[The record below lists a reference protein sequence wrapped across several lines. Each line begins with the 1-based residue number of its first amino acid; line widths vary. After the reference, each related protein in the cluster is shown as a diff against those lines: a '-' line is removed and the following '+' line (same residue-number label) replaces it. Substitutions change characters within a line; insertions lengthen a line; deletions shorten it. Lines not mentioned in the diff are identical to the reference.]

1 MIHRLFALVGLAV
14 ALAAPAAVA
23 SEHFCRPVVEREID
37 RVHLDRADIRKIF
50 IIKKLV
56 STNGGEDS
64 RVVGYNAW
72 VDLKSC
78 RGSMVVRLYR
88 NCRVITVYTRHECRV
103 PGVRHSC

>member
-1 MIHRLFALVGLAV
+1 MIHRLFALMGLAV

-50 IIKKLV
+50 IIDQVV
-56 STNGGEDS
+56 SSGDDS

-88 NCRVITVYTRHECRV
+88 NCAA
-103 PGVRHSC
+103 

>member
-1 MIHRLFALVGLAV
+1 MIHRLFALMGLAV

-23 SEHFCRPVVEREID
+23 SEHFCRPVVERKID

-50 IIKKLV
+50 IIDQVV
-56 STNGGEDS
+56 SSGDDS

-78 RGSMVVRLYR
+78 RGSMVVRLLPQLPR
-88 NCRVITVYTRHECRV
+88 DRGPHAR
-103 PGVRHSC
+103 